1 MAELVDTIGTVTGS
15 PIAVDNRPALV
26 DRLQH
31 RIMRRSKRFEKK
43 ERQRESMTEIASIH
57 AREILDSRGN
67 PTVEADVV
75 LEDGT
80 RGRAAVPSGASTGEH
95 EAVELR
101 DGDKKHYLGKGVLNA
116 VENVESVIAPE
127 LAGMDA
133 TNQRLIDATMISLD
147 GTENKGKLGANA
159 ILAVSMACA
168 RAAAE
173 SLGVP
178 LYRYLGGVNACVLP
192 TPMMNILNGGAHAD
206 NNVDFQ
212 EFMVMP
218 VGAETFSDALRW
230 GTEVFHTLKGVLKK
244 KGYNTAVGDE
254 GGFAPSLKSNL
265 EALEVILEAIELA
278 GYTAGEQ
285 IAIALDPASSEFY
298 DKTAGRYVFKK
309 SDKSEKTSD
318 QMADYWANWV
328 RQYPIVSIEDGLA
341 EDDWQGWKYLT
352 EKVGR
357 KIQLVGDD
365 LFVTNVKRLQRG
377 IDEQVGNSIL
387 VKVNQIGSI
396 SETLDAIE
404 LARRNGYTAV
414 ISHRSG
420 ETEDTFIADLAVAT
434 NAGQI
439 KTGSASRTDR
449 IAKYNQLLRIE
460 EELGQ
465 TAEFLGRESL
475 NGGE

>member
-1 MAELVDTIGTVTGS
+1 
-15 PIAVDNRPALV
+15 
-26 DRLQH
+26 
-31 RIMRRSKRFEKK
+31 
-43 ERQRESMTEIASIH
+43 MTEIVSIH

-75 LEDGT
+75 LGDGV

-101 DGDKKHYLGKGVLNA
+101 DGDKEHYLGKGVLQA
-116 VENVESVIAPE
+116 VENIESILAPE

-133 TNQRLIDATMISLD
+133 SNQRLIDATMLSID
-147 GTENKGKLGANA
+147 GTENKSRLGANA

-168 RAAAE
+168 RASADA
-173 SLGVP
+173 LGIP
-178 LYRYLGGVNACVLP
+178 LYRYLGGVNACILP

-254 GGFAPSLKSNL
+254 GGFAPSLKSNV
-265 EALEVILEAIELA
+265 EALELILEAIELA

-298 DKTAGRYVFKK
+298 DKSTGKYIFKK
-309 SDKSEKTSD
+309 SDKSEKNSE
-318 QMADYWANWV
+318 QMAAYWESWV
-328 RQYPIVSIEDGLA
+328 RQYPIISIEDGLA
-341 EDDWQGWKYLT
+341 EDDWTGWKILT
-352 EKVGR
+352 EKIGR
-357 KIQLVGDD
+357 NVQLVGDD
-365 LFVTNVKRLQRG
+365 LFVTNSKRLQRG
-377 IDEQVGNSIL
+377 IEEGVGNSIL
-387 VKVNQIGSI
+387 VKVNQIGTI
-396 SETLDAIE
+396 SETLEAIE
-404 LARRNGYTAV
+404 LARRNGYTSI

-420 ETEDTFIADLAVAT
+420 ETEDTFIADLAVGT
-434 NAGQI
+434 GAGQI

-465 TAEFLGRESL
+465 TAEFLGRNSVNCGL
-475 NGGE
+475 